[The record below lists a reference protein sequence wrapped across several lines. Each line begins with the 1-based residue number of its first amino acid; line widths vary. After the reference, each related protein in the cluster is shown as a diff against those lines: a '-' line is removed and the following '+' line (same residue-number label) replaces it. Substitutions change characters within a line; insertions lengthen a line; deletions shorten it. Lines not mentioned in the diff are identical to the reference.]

1 MKPMK
6 NMAAPTTVFHSF
18 VLLFISAKL
27 SLNFM
32 RYTGERAQ
40 PSVRVRGGRAS
51 SPSSAGPATRP
62 RGTAHTHVLSHTG
75 ARGGGGDRTHLVCF
89 EHENPTEPVN
99 SSSSGYGAGSTES
112 PEFHPHPAPPDG
124 DFRPLIFCQ

>member
-40 PSVRVRGGRAS
+40 PSGRVRGGRA
-51 SPSSAGPATRP
+51 
-62 RGTAHTHVLSHTG
+62 RGTAHTHGLSHPG
-75 ARGGGGDRTHLVCF
+75 ARGGGGGRTHLVCF

-112 PEFHPHPAPPDG
+112 PEFHPHPPAT
-124 DFRPLIFCQ
+124 